1 MLQSRHRLYAHGSTS
16 WVERRHSPRC
26 IGATGLYRRFREPTV
41 VRVLFPH
48 LWQIGYTANDNVHVW
63 ADEPDERY
71 KKEQWFRCPER
82 ARISW
87 GKAMQGR
94 GPGEGPSLVAL
105 GALL

>member
-1 MLQSRHRLYAHGSTS
+1 MLP
-16 WVERRHSPRC
+16 E
-26 IGATGLYRRFREPTV
+26 
-41 VRVLFPH
+41 
-48 LWQIGYTANDNVHVW
+48 LWQIGYIVNYNVGFGQTR
-63 ADEPDERY
+63 PDERY

-87 GKAMQGR
+87 GRAMLGR